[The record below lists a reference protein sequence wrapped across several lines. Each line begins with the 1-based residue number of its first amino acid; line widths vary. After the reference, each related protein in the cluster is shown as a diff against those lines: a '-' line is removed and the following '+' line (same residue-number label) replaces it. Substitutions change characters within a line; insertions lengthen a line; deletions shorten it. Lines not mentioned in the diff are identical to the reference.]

1 MNRLTLECKYRVI
14 SNVDKVYRSAFP
26 IDDMGKIQ
34 FNTLA
39 LWFPHTQVR
48 EDFIIRICGLY

>member
-1 MNRLTLECKYRVI
+1 MWIRYI
-14 SNVDKVYRSAFP
+14 YRSAFP
-26 IDDMGKIQ
+26 TDDMGKIQ

-48 EDFIIRICGLY
+48 EDFIIRICVLY